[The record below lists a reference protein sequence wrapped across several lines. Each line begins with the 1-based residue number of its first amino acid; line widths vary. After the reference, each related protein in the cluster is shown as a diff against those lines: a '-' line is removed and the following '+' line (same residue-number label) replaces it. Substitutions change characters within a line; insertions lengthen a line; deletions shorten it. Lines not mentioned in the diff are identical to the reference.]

1 MKLDKSD
8 ALLIHSILFAYVNAR
23 SNMDHMD
30 VEHLQDLQ
38 ERLRDFIVDDA
49 PVTDQGTDSEEE
61 EEEEEYD
68 EDDDYEDEQDESDED
83 EENEAEDVKIDTYVD
98 CSSAGELPAVNVLS
112 PDGSAMSLEFEDVD
126 EPNNV
131 DALLDNGTVIIE
143 AVVAVSIENG
153 VISLY
158 DDEQRHDFKVVKKV
172 PKSWNKLFPQS
183 QVVGFEREE

>member
-8 ALLIHSILFAYVNAR
+8 ALLIHSVLFAYVNAR

-30 VEHLQDLQ
+30 VDHLQDLQ

-49 PVTDQGTDSEEE
+49 PVTDQEPESEDEEDDYEEE
-61 EEEEEYD
+61 EDEDEEYD
-68 EDDDYEDEQDESDED
+68 EEDL
-83 EENEAEDVKIDTYVD
+83 KIDTYID
-98 CSSAGELPAVNVLS
+98 CSSAGQLPAVSVTS
-112 PDGSAMSLEFEDVD
+112 PDGTKMLLEFEDVD

-131 DALLDNGTVIIE
+131 DALLDDGTVIIE
-143 AVVAVSIENG
+143 AVVAVCLENG

-158 DDEQRHDFKVVKKV
+158 DDEQRHDFKVTKKV
-172 PKSWNKLFPQS
+172 PKSWTKLFPQA